1 MAPGKPGVTSLNFSE
16 PGAAEPSP
24 DPLAKALMTG
34 KSLAL
39 LLAGILTASGV
50 RAEDLLDTAERSGMF
65 KTFINAVKTAGMV
78 RRLKA
83 EGPYTVFMPTDNA
96 FAQVD
101 DAKWEAIKKD
111 PDKLTRVIRYHI
123 LAGKIKVTE
132 VKPGPAQSDEG
143 QTLQLKSDN
152 GMVTVNGAR
161 VTDSDLLADNGII
174 HGIDQLLLPPR

>member
-1 MAPGKPGVTSLNFSE
+1 MNSAQV
-16 PGAAEPSP
+16 
-24 DPLAKALMTG
+24 LMTG

-39 LLAGILTASGV
+39 LLAGILTMSGV
-50 RAEDLLDTAERSGMF
+50 HAEDLLDTAERSGLF
-65 KTFINAVKTAGMV
+65 KTFIDAVKTAGMV
-78 RRLKA
+78 RQLRA
-83 EGPYTVFMPTDNA
+83 EGPYTVFMPTDSA

-101 DAKWEAIKKD
+101 DAAWEAMKKD
-111 PDKLTRVIRYHI
+111 PDELARVIRYHI

-132 VKPGPAQSDEG
+132 VKPGPAKSNEG

-161 VTDSDLLADNGII
+161 VTDSDLMADNGII